1 LPAGGGTGQD
11 LGHDDR
17 DAPPVPHRCRPGNDA
32 AAGLWPGRL
41 CSPPHVTAALL
52 AGLLAG
58 YGIAMPVGAVATYLV
73 TLTARTSARVGAAGA
88 LGVAGADGLYAATA
102 VIGGA
107 ALTGLIA
114 AVATPL
120 RWVSAVVLIA
130 LAGRIAWTAIRD
142 HRSGELA
149 ATAETSTTAGR
160 AFASLLGITLLNPVT
175 VLYFS
180 ALVLGSQANGLGGP
194 AESAVFVVAAF
205 VASASWQLVLVA
217 GGVAL
222 GRVLTGRTGRLITGL
237 LSSAVILALTAALL
251 LSA

>member
-1 LPAGGGTGQD
+1 MTG
-11 LGHDDR
+11 
-17 DAPPVPHRCRPGNDA
+17 
-32 AAGLWPGRL
+32 
-41 CSPPHVTAALL
+41 ALL

-88 LGVAGADGLYAATA
+88 IGVASADGLYALIA

-107 ALTGLIA
+107 ALTGVIA
-114 AVATPL
+114 RIAGPL
-120 RWVSAVVLIA
+120 RWASAVVLIV

-149 ATAETSTTAGR
+149 GAAVSTTTAGR
-160 AFASLLGITLLNPVT
+160 AYASLLGITLLNPVT

-180 ALVLGSQANGLGGP
+180 ALVLGSQANGLGGAP
-194 AESAVFVVAAF
+194 ESAVFVIAAF
-205 VASASWQLVLVA
+205 CASASWQLVLVA

-222 GRVLTGRTGRLITGL
+222 GRVLTGRTGRLVTGL
-237 LSSAVILALTAALL
+237 VSSAVIIVLTGLLL

>member
-1 LPAGGGTGQD
+1 VTG
-11 LGHDDR
+11 
-17 DAPPVPHRCRPGNDA
+17 
-32 AAGLWPGRL
+32 
-41 CSPPHVTAALL
+41 ALL

-73 TLTARTSARVGAAGA
+73 TLTARTSAKVGAAGA
-88 LGVAGADGLYAATA
+88 LGVASADGLYALIA

-107 ALTGLIA
+107 ALTGVITRIA
-114 AVATPL
+114 GPL
-120 RWVSAVVLIA
+120 RWAAAVVLVA
-130 LAGRIAWTAIRD
+130 LAARIAWTAIRD
-142 HRSGELA
+142 HRAGELGSVA
-149 ATAETSTTAGR
+149 DSSMTAGR
-160 AFASLLGITLLNPVT
+160 AYASLLGITLLNPVT

-194 AESAVFVVAAF
+194 AQSAVFVLAAF

-222 GRVLTGRTGRLITGL
+222 GRVLTGRTGRLVTGL
-237 LSSAVILALTAALL
+237 VSSAVIIVLTAVLL

>member
-1 LPAGGGTGQD
+1 MTG
-11 LGHDDR
+11 
-17 DAPPVPHRCRPGNDA
+17 
-32 AAGLWPGRL
+32 
-41 CSPPHVTAALL
+41 ALL

-88 LGVAGADGLYAATA
+88 LGVAGADGLYALIA

-107 ALTGLIA
+107 ALTGVIA
-114 AVATPL
+114 RVADPL
-120 RWVSAVVLIA
+120 RWVSAVVLLV

-149 ATAETSTTAGR
+149 ESADSTTTAGR
-160 AFASLLGITLLNPVT
+160 TFASLLGITLLNPVT

-180 ALVLGSQANGLGGP
+180 ALVLGSQANGLGGA
-194 AESAVFVVAAF
+194 AESAVFVIAAF
-205 VASASWQLVLVA
+205 CASASWQLVLVA

-222 GRVLTGRTGRLITGL
+222 GRVLTGRTGRLVTGL
-237 LSSAVILALTAALL
+237 VSSAVIIVLTGVLL
-251 LSA
+251 LSAG

>member
-1 LPAGGGTGQD
+1 MTG
-11 LGHDDR
+11 
-17 DAPPVPHRCRPGNDA
+17 
-32 AAGLWPGRL
+32 
-41 CSPPHVTAALL
+41 ALL

-88 LGVAGADGLYAATA
+88 LGVASADGLYALIA

-107 ALTGLIA
+107 ALTGVIA
-114 AVATPL
+114 RVADPL
-120 RWVSAVVLIA
+120 RWVSAVVLLV
-130 LAGRIAWTAIRD
+130 LAVRIAWTAIRD

-149 ATAETSTTAGR
+149 RSADSTTTAGR

-180 ALVLGSQANGLGGP
+180 ALVLGSQANGLGGA
-194 AESAVFVVAAF
+194 AESAVFVLAAF
-205 VASASWQLVLVA
+205 CASASWQLVLVA

-222 GRVLTGRTGRLITGL
+222 GRVLTGRTGRLVTGL
-237 LSSAVILALTAALL
+237 VSSAVIVVLTGVLL

>member
-1 LPAGGGTGQD
+1 MTG
-11 LGHDDR
+11 
-17 DAPPVPHRCRPGNDA
+17 
-32 AAGLWPGRL
+32 
-41 CSPPHVTAALL
+41 ALL

-73 TLTARTSARVGAAGA
+73 SLTARTSARVGAAGA
-88 LGVAGADGLYAATA
+88 LGVASADGLYALIA

-107 ALTGLIA
+107 ALTGVIA
-114 AVATPL
+114 RIADPL
-120 RWVSAVVLIA
+120 RWASAGVLIV

-149 ATAETSTTAGR
+149 GSADSTTTARR
-160 AFASLLGITLLNPVT
+160 AYASLLGITLLNPVT

-194 AESAVFVVAAF
+194 AESAVFVIAAF
-205 VASASWQLVLVA
+205 LASASWQLVLVA

-222 GRVLTGRTGRLITGL
+222 GRVLTGRTGRLVTGL
-237 LSSAVILALTAALL
+237 VSSAVIIVLTGVLL